1 MTRLDKSEC
10 ARLMELTS
18 ALCSIEEGERLQ
30 PLVLNSLQALIPH
43 ELGAC
48 HRMQPAR
55 HEIAAFYEPRR
66 RPLPAMHEEFW
77 RLTEAH
83 PLNTVLFTHPARA
96 WKLSDVISRRAF
108 HRTELYN
115 VLYRPLG
122 VDCELTAVLADDK
135 GPGTFFLISLH
146 RHGANFSERD
156 RAVLNLV
163 LPHVAHAQRRL
174 HARTGTNANWLA
186 DEELFYD
193 WLRDHTRWDLSH
205 RETDVLFWLCQ
216 GKTNDEIGGILGI
229 AGRTAETHALR
240 VYPKIGVEN
249 RYAAIATLHQL
260 ATQERSKIQ
269 APTSR

>member
-1 MTRLDKSEC
+1 
-10 ARLMELTS
+10 MELTS
-18 ALCSIEEGERLQ
+18 ALGSVQDTEHLQ
-30 PLVLNSLQALIPH
+30 PMVLNSLQALIPH

-66 RPLPAMHEEFW
+66 RHLPATHKAFW
-77 RLTEAH
+77 RLTESH
-83 PLNTVLFTHPARA
+83 PLNPVLFAHPARA
-96 WKLSDVISRRAF
+96 WKLSDVITRRAF

-122 VDCELTAVLADDK
+122 VDCELTARLADDQL
-135 GPGTFFLISLH
+135 PGTFFLISLH

-156 RAVLNLV
+156 RAVLNLI
-163 LPHVAHAQRRL
+163 LPFVAQAQRRL
-174 HARTGTNANWLA
+174 HTVSTTNDAWLH
-186 DEELFYD
+186 DEEYFHN
-193 WLRDHTRWDLSH
+193 WLRDHTRWDLSR

-216 GKTNDEIGGILGI
+216 GKTNDEIGAILGI

-249 RYAAIATLHQL
+249 RYGAIATVHQL
-260 ATQERSKIQ
+260 AACGPSLQ
-269 APTSR
+269 AGR

>member
-1 MTRLDKSEC
+1 MTRLEQSEC
-10 ARLMELTS
+10 AQLLELTS
-18 ALCSIEEGERLQ
+18 TLCALEECDRLPPQ
-30 PLVLNSLQALIPH
+30 VLNALQALIPH

-48 HRMQPAR
+48 HRIQPAR

-66 RPLPAMHEEFW
+66 RPLPAMHQEFW
-77 RLTEAH
+77 RLTGTH
-83 PLNTVLFTHPARA
+83 PLNPVLFGHPARA
-96 WKLSDVISRRAF
+96 WKLTDVISRRAF

-122 VDCELTAVLADDK
+122 VDCELTAVLSDSKA
-135 GPGTFFLISLH
+135 PGSFFLISLH
-146 RHGANFSERD
+146 RHGLNFSERD
-156 RAVLNLV
+156 RAVLNLI
-163 LPHVAHAQRRL
+163 LPHIANTQRRL
-174 HARTGTNANWLA
+174 QSQSPARGHGWLT
-186 DEELFYD
+186 DEDRFHD
-193 WLRDHTRWDLSH
+193 WLRDHTPWDLSR

-260 ATQERSKIQ
+260 AVSGKQ
-269 APTSR
+269 

>member
-1 MTRLDKSEC
+1 MTRLEKSEC
-10 ARLMELTS
+10 AELMELSST
-18 ALCSIEEGERLQ
+18 LCSIDESERLQ
-30 PLVLNSLQALIPH
+30 QHLLQSLQALIPH

-55 HEIAAFYEPRR
+55 HEIAAFYEPHR
-66 RPLPAMHEEFW
+66 RPLPAAHEEFW
-77 RLTEAH
+77 RLTETH
-83 PLNTVLFTHPARA
+83 PLNPLLFAHPARA
-96 WKLSDVISRRAF
+96 WKLSDVMTRRAF

-115 VLYRPLG
+115 ILYRPLG
-122 VDCELTAVLADDK
+122 VDCELTAVLSES
-135 GPGTFFLISLH
+135 GTPGKIFLISLH

-156 RAVLNLV
+156 RLVLNLI
-163 LPHVAHAQRRL
+163 LPHVAKAQRRL
-174 HARTGTNANWLA
+174 TTSTARGNGWLT
-186 DEELFYD
+186 DEDGFHD
-193 WLRDHTRWDLSH
+193 WLRDHTRWDLSR

-260 ATQERSKIQ
+260 ASARN
-269 APTSR
+269 R

>member
-10 ARLMELTS
+10 GKLMELT
-18 ALCSIEEGERLQ
+18 ATLCSMEESERLQ

-48 HRMQPAR
+48 HRIQPAR
-55 HEIAAFYEPRR
+55 HEITAFYEPRR
-66 RPLPAMHEEFW
+66 RPLPAMHQEFW

-83 PLNTVLFTHPARA
+83 PLNSVLFANPARA

-122 VDCELTAVLADDK
+122 VDCELTAVLADDQA
-135 GPGTFFLISLH
+135 PGTFVLISLH
-146 RHGANFSERD
+146 RHEANFSERD

-163 LPHVAHAQRRL
+163 LPHVASAQRRL
-174 HARTGTNANWLA
+174 HFQSRSRTNWLT
-186 DEELFYD
+186 DEELFHD
-193 WLRDHTRWDLSH
+193 WLRDHTRWDLSR

-216 GKTNDEIGGILGI
+216 GKTNDEIGSILGI

-260 ATQERSKIQ
+260 ATGRAQ
-269 APTSR
+269 

>member
-1 MTRLDKSEC
+1 MTRLDQSEC
-10 ARLMELTS
+10 AQLMELTA
-18 ALCSIEEGERLQ
+18 ALASLDEGERLQ
-30 PLVLNSLQALIPH
+30 HQVLNALQALIPH

-48 HRMQPAR
+48 HRIQPAR
-55 HEIAAFYEPRR
+55 HEIAACYEPHR

-77 RLTEAH
+77 RLTDAH
-83 PLNTVLFTHPARA
+83 PLNPVLFANPARA
-96 WKLSDVISRRAF
+96 WKLTDVITRRAF

-122 VDCELTAVLADDK
+122 VDCELTAVLSDRK
-135 GPGTFFLISLH
+135 VPGTFFLISLH
-146 RHGANFSERD
+146 RHGLNFSERD
-156 RAVLNLV
+156 RTVLNLV

-174 HARTGTNANWLA
+174 QSKVPANGHGWLT
-186 DEELFYD
+186 DEDRFHD
-193 WLRDHTRWDLSH
+193 WLRDHTPWDLSR

-249 RYAAIATLHQL
+249 RYAAIATLHQM
-260 ATQERSKIQ
+260 AVSGK
-269 APTSR
+269 

>member
-10 ARLMELTS
+10 GQLMELAG
-18 ALCSIEEGERLQ
+18 ALGAVDDASSLQ
-30 PLVLNSLQALIPH
+30 PLVLNALRALVPH

-55 HEIAAFYEPRR
+55 HEITAFYEPHR
-66 RPLPAMHEEFW
+66 RPLPSAHEAFW

-83 PLNTVLFTHPARA
+83 PLNPMLFAHPARA
-96 WKLSDVISRRAF
+96 WKLSDVITRRAF

-122 VDCELTAVLADDK
+122 VDCELTAVLSDGDA
-135 GPGTFFLISLH
+135 PGKIFLISLH

-163 LPHVAHAQRRL
+163 LPHVANAQRRL
-174 HARTGTNANWLA
+174 HLKPPATNWLA
-186 DEELFYD
+186 DEERFHEWVRD
-193 WLRDHTRWDLSH
+193 WSRWDLSR
-205 RETDVLFWLCQ
+205 RETDVLYWLCQ

-249 RYAAIATLHQL
+249 RHAAIATLHRM
-260 ATQERSKIQ
+260 A
-269 APTSR
+269 AAG

>member
-10 ARLMELTS
+10 GRLMELTS
-18 ALCSIEEGERLQ
+18 ALCSIEEIERLQ
-30 PLVLNSLQALIPH
+30 PLVLNALQPLIPH

-66 RPLPAMHEEFW
+66 RPLPAMHAEFW
-77 RLTEAH
+77 RLTESH
-83 PLNTVLFTHPARA
+83 PLNPVLFAHPSRA

-122 VDCELTAVLADDK
+122 VDCELTAVLADDQSL
-135 GPGTFFLISLH
+135 GSFFLISLH
-146 RHGANFSERD
+146 RHSANFSERD

-163 LPHVAHAQRRL
+163 LPHVANAQRRL
-174 HARTGTNANWLA
+174 HASASSPVNWLA
-186 DEELFYD
+186 DEELFHE
-193 WLRDHTRWDLSH
+193 WVRDHSHWDLSR

-249 RYAAIATLHQL
+249 RYAAIAALHQL
-260 ATQERSKIQ
+260 AIAKQ
-269 APTSR
+269 

>member
-1 MTRLDKSEC
+1 
-10 ARLMELTS
+10 MELTET
-18 ALCSIEEGERLQ
+18 LCTIDEREQLQ
-30 PLVLNSLQALIPH
+30 QLVLNSLQPLIPH

-48 HRMQPAR
+48 HRIQPAR
-55 HEIAAFYEPRR
+55 HEIAAFYEPSR

-83 PLNTVLFTHPARA
+83 PLNPILFTNPARA
-96 WKLSDVISRRAF
+96 WKLSDVITRRAF

-122 VDCELTAVLADDK
+122 VDCELTAVLSDSKAS
-135 GPGTFFLISLH
+135 GTFFLVSLH

-156 RAVLNLV
+156 RAVLNLI
-163 LPHVAHAQRRL
+163 LPHVAKAQLRL
-174 HARTGTNANWLA
+174 QSGTSNDKGWLG
-186 DEELFYD
+186 DEERFHD
-193 WLRDHTRWDLSH
+193 WLRDHTPWDLSR

-249 RYAAIATLHQL
+249 RYAAIAALHQL
-260 ATQERSKIQ
+260 ATFGKQ
-269 APTSR
+269 

>member
-10 ARLMELTS
+10 GRLMELTS
-18 ALCSIEEGERLQ
+18 ALCSMTDTDRLQ
-30 PLVLNSLQALIPH
+30 PVVLNSLQALIPH

-48 HRMQPAR
+48 HRIQPAR

-77 RLTEAH
+77 RLTESH
-83 PLNTVLFTHPARA
+83 PLNPVLFSHPARA

-122 VDCELTAVLADDK
+122 VDCELTAVLEDDK
-135 GPGTFFLISLH
+135 LPGTFFLISLH
-146 RHGANFSERD
+146 RNVANFSERD
-156 RAVLNLV
+156 RAVLNLI
-163 LPHVAHAQRRL
+163 LPHVAEAQRRL
-174 HARTGTNANWLA
+174 HASSRAQTNWLG
-186 DEELFYD
+186 DEELFHD
-193 WLRDHTRWDLSH
+193 WLRDNTRWDLSR

-260 ATQERSKIQ
+260 ASNGRS
-269 APTSR
+269 

>member
-1 MTRLDKSEC
+1 
-10 ARLMELTS
+10 MELTS
-18 ALCSIEEGERLQ
+18 ALCSLAEGDRLQ
-30 PLVLNSLQALIPH
+30 QHVLNSLQTLIPH

-48 HRMQPAR
+48 HRIQPAR
-55 HEIAAFYEPRR
+55 HEIAAFYEPHR

-83 PLNTVLFTHPARA
+83 PLNPVLFSHPARA

-122 VDCELTAVLADDK
+122 VDCELTGVLSDAQS
-135 GPGTFFLISLH
+135 PGTFILISLH
-146 RHGANFSERD
+146 RQGANFSERD
-156 RAVLNLV
+156 RAVLNLI
-163 LPHVAHAQRRL
+163 LPHVANAQRRL
-174 HARTGTNANWLA
+174 RSVSSASKDWLT
-186 DEELFYD
+186 DEDRFHD
-193 WLRDHTRWDLSH
+193 WLRDHTPWDLSR

-249 RYAAIATLHQL
+249 RYAAIATLHQM
-260 ATQERSKIQ
+260 AVKR
-269 APTSR
+269 

>member
-1 MTRLDKSEC
+1 
-10 ARLMELTS
+10 MELTS
-18 ALCSIEEGERLQ
+18 ALCSIDECEKLQ
-30 PLVLNSLQALIPH
+30 QHLLNSLQTLIPH

-48 HRMQPAR
+48 HQMQPAQHR
-55 HEIAAFYEPRR
+55 IAAFYEPHR

-77 RLTEAH
+77 RLTETH
-83 PLNTVLFTHPARA
+83 PLNPVLFSHPAQA
-96 WKLSDVISRRAF
+96 WKLTDVISRRAF

-122 VDCELTAVLADDK
+122 VDCELTGVLADSK
-135 GPGTFFLISLH
+135 APGTFILISLH
-146 RHGANFSERD
+146 REGANFSERD

-163 LPHVAHAQRRL
+163 LPHVANAQRRL
-174 HARTGTNANWLA
+174 HLQSSANRNWLT
-186 DEELFYD
+186 DEDQFHD
-193 WLRDHTRWDLSH
+193 WLRDHTPWDLSR

-249 RYAAIATLHQL
+249 RYAAIAALHQL
-260 ATQERSKIQ
+260 AVMGKQ
-269 APTSR
+269 

>member
-1 MTRLDKSEC
+1 
-10 ARLMELTS
+10 MELTS
-18 ALCSIEEGERLQ
+18 ALCSIDESERLQ
-30 PLVLNSLQALIPH
+30 PLVLNALQALIPH

-83 PLNTVLFTHPARA
+83 PLNSVLFTHLARA

-135 GPGTFFLISLH
+135 GPGTFFSS
-146 RHGANFSERD
+146 AS
-156 RAVLNLV
+156 
-163 LPHVAHAQRRL
+163 
-174 HARTGTNANWLA
+174 TGTAPIFPNAT
-186 DEELFYD
+186 EPF
-193 WLRDHTRWDLSH
+193 
-205 RETDVLFWLCQ
+205 
-216 GKTNDEIGGILGI
+216 
-229 AGRTAETHALR
+229 
-240 VYPKIGVEN
+240 
-249 RYAAIATLHQL
+249 
-260 ATQERSKIQ
+260 
-269 APTSR
+269 

>member
-1 MTRLDKSEC
+1 
-10 ARLMELTS
+10 MELTS
-18 ALCSIEEGERLQ
+18 ALCSIDENERLQ

-83 PLNTVLFTHPARA
+83 PLNPVLFRHPARA

-122 VDCELTAVLADDK
+122 VDCELTAVLADEK
-135 GPGTFFLISLH
+135 VPGTFFLISLH

-163 LPHVAHAQRRL
+163 LPHVANAQRRL
-174 HARTGTNANWLA
+174 HVKSAAKTNWLA
-186 DEELFYD
+186 DEELFHH
-193 WLRDHTRWDLSH
+193 WLSDNTPWDLSH

-249 RYAAIATLHQL
+249 RYAAIAALHQL
-260 ATQERSKIQ
+260 AS
-269 APTSR
+269 AGNH